1 MNNTFSARLCVALIC
16 TIFLVAPEARS
27 QSAKTAENSME
38 ELAFRLLDN
47 SRFEL
52 SSAEP
57 KLLVGKI
64 PEPIVSEIDVLEGAR
79 VIGSL
84 VHETESKI
92 VLNTNAS
99 PEEVISKY
107 EALLTARDWNALQM
121 EGEVQRA
128 GFLPS
133 EANMNYRKYFRIF
146 CREKGGASMTIRAK
160 LRQDKTTDLFLAYS
174 HGGDNSPCNRMAGG
188 MRGRLR
194 GLRSQPSEY
203 NLIPALYAPE
213 GAGSQQMGGG
223 GGPYST
229 NQFVTL
235 KTNLSVS
242 ELLSHYGKQLE
253 KAGWQPLAQNSG
265 ENFAGQH
272 WRFKDNLKN
281 DWHALL
287 LITALPEEKEQR
299 SIILYV
305 YQKDQLIRSTK

>member
-1 MNNTFSARLCVALIC
+1 MNNNFSARLCAAFIF

-27 QSAKTAENSME
+27 QSAKTAENALE
-38 ELAFRLLDN
+38 ELALRLLDN

-64 PEPIVSEIDVLEGAR
+64 PEPIAKEIDIFDGAR

-92 VLNTNAS
+92 VFNTKAS
-99 PEEVISKY
+99 PEEIISVY
-107 EALLTARDWNALQM
+107 ERNLTPKGWNLLQM
-121 EGEVQRA
+121 EREVQMG

-133 EANMNYRKYFRIF
+133 EATMNYRKYFRIF
-146 CREKGGASMTIRAK
+146 CREKDGASMTIRAK
-160 LRQDKTTDLFLAYS
+160 LRLDKTTDLFLTYS
-174 HGGDNSPCNRMAGG
+174 PGGDNSPCNRMAGA
-188 MRGRLR
+188 MRGRML
-194 GLRSQPSEY
+194 GLRSQPSEH

-229 NQFVTL
+229 NQFVAL
-235 KTNLSVS
+235 KTKLSAS

-253 KAGWQPLAQNSG
+253 KSGWQSLAQNTG
-265 ENFAGQH
+265 EISAWQS
-272 WRFKDNLKN
+272 WRFKDTLNN

-299 SIILYV
+299 LIILYL
-305 YQKDQLIRSTK
+305 Y

>member
-1 MNNTFSARLCVALIC
+1 MNNNFSARLCAAFIF

-27 QSAKTAENSME
+27 QSAKTAENALE
-38 ELAFRLLDN
+38 ELALRLLDN

-64 PEPIVSEIDVLEGAR
+64 PEPIAKEIDIFDGAR

-92 VLNTNAS
+92 VFNTKAS
-99 PEEVISKY
+99 PEEIISVY
-107 EALLTARDWNALQM
+107 ERNLTPKGWNLLQM
-121 EGEVQRA
+121 ESEVQMG

-133 EANMNYRKYFRIF
+133 EATMNYRKYFRIF
-146 CREKGGASMTIRAK
+146 CREKDGASMTIRAK
-160 LRQDKTTDLFLAYS
+160 LRLDKTTDLFLTYS
-174 HGGDNSPCNRMAGG
+174 PGGDNSPCNRMAGA
-188 MRGRLR
+188 MRGRMR
-194 GLRSQPSEY
+194 GLKSQPSEY

-223 GGPYST
+223 GGPRST
-229 NQFVTL
+229 NRFVTL
-235 KTNLSVS
+235 KTKLSAS

-253 KAGWQPLAQNSG
+253 KSGWQSLAQNTG
-265 ENFAGQH
+265 EISARQS
-272 WRFKDNLKN
+272 WRFKDNLNN

-299 SIILYV
+299 LIILYL
-305 YQKDQLIRSTK
+305 Y